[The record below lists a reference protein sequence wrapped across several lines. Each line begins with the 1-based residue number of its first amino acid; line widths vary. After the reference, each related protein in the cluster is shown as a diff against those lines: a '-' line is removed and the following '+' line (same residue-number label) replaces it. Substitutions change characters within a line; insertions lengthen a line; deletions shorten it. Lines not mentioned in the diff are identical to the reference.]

1 MAADLWI
8 SLADHQ
14 LYLSKTGGR
23 NCIVAHHFSIDAD
36 QGRADRRPPVA
47 PPRNYLDNDESNR
60 RLELLFLA
68 IDRALQAWRLA
79 IELHLDLAEV
89 CRQRSDP
96 RTAFTR
102 GQQIF
107 SAHIGRTYSIR
118 ISTVVS
124 Q

>member
-1 MAADLWI
+1 MISASTRAKAAPT
-8 SLADHQ
+8 
-14 LYLSKTGGR
+14 TGR
-23 NCIVAHHFSIDAD
+23 
-36 QGRADRRPPVA
+36 RLRRPAAQVF
-47 PPRNYLDNDESNR
+47 RKTRRSYLGNGESDR

-68 IDRALQAWRLA
+68 IDRALQAWRFA